1 MRALFPLAI
10 LAFLSA
16 LPASAV
22 PVGTQVTGDPD
33 QIAALLAAQGM
44 PASRGA
50 DIEGMPM
57 LESHVDDTAFNVYFY
72 ECQPLCERM
81 QFVTGFEMQ
90 APMTAQAANEW
101 NRANPFAT
109 VVVSDSGDAFLE
121 MDIGLAGDG
130 IGRKNFDAALVSW
143 RSAMSEFRN
152 YIDW

>member
-1 MRALFPLAI
+1 MRVLFPLAF

-16 LPASAV
+16 FPAMA
-22 PVGTQVTGDPD
+22 QVTGDP
-33 QIAALLAAQGM
+33 QKIAGLMAERGM
-44 PASRGA
+44 PATRGR

-57 LESHVDDTAFNVYFY
+57 LESTADGTAFNVYFY
-72 ECQPLCERM
+72 ECRPVCERM
-81 QFVTGFEMQ
+81 QFVTGFELPE
-90 APMTAQAANEW
+90 PMTPQAANQW
-101 NRANPFAT
+101 NQANPFAT

-143 RSAMSEFRN
+143 RSAMSEFRE